1 MKKIWTYLICASAA
15 LAPVAGHAQ
24 VTITNPLGDADPRVI
39 VARVIQ
45 GALSVSGTLALL
57 MFVYGGMLWMT
68 AMGNETQITK
78 GKNILVWAVLGI
90 LVIASAYIVTT
101 AIFNAIA
108 TGSVEGA

>member
-1 MKKIWTYLICASAA
+1 MKRIWTYLICASAT

-45 GALSVSGTLALL
+45 GALSVSGTIALL
-57 MFVYGGMLWMT
+57 MFIYGGMLWMT
-68 AMGNETQITK
+68 AMGKSDQIDK

-90 LVIASAYIVTT
+90 ILIASAYIVTT
-101 AIFNAIA
+101 AIFNALG
-108 TGSVEGA
+108 TGSVDGA

>member
-1 MKKIWTYLICASAA
+1 MKRIWTYLICASAA
-15 LAPVAGHAQ
+15 LVPALGHAQ

-45 GALSVSGTLALL
+45 GALSVSGTIALL

-68 AMGNETQITK
+68 AMGKSDQIDK
-78 GKNILVWAVLGI
+78 GKNIIVWAILGI

-101 AIFNAIA
+101 AIFNALA